1 MGPITSNIFY
11 DQSKGNMAGAALG
24 MRTYTSD
31 QAMDRSFNES
41 EWEQYELRFS
51 SDYDG
56 AFNFTFGLFASC
68 MPIVKQ
74 ITTLVRH
81 T

>member
-1 MGPITSNIFY
+1 
-11 DQSKGNMAGAALG
+11 

-41 EWEQYELRFS
+41 EWQQYELRFS

-56 AFNFTFGLFASC
+56 AFNFTFGLFSSSADSETDYNIGTPY
-68 MPIVKQ
+68 MNYWGDVSTGPHW
-74 ITTLVRH
+74 RNFP
-81 T
+81 